1 MTDLLAVTLARV
13 PAAHHGPLVPGPDD
27 LRVLA
32 TLWWCS
38 VSDRYVVAAAASLL
52 ATSRALSPR
61 VDDVTLHR
69 LPDSRVTG
77 GTSGVELIGEDPVTA
92 LGAAI
97 RVTSSDVLPRV
108 AEAGQMRERPL
119 WAIATDALGNRF
131 LWAGRA
137 VGLDASPTATAV
149 AAAVGAP
156 LPRTGHQQIH
166 PPRLVLPAPR
176 GPGPVRVWLVPG
188 PNPRRPP
195 PAVPGSRLGPGRD
208 RATPDAERRP
218 PRPASPLRRSRVR
231 PAAVDARRPRR
242 GPPTRR

>member
-149 AAAVGAP
+149 AAAVGVPLAP
-156 LPRTGHQQIH
+156 NWAPADS
-166 PPRLVLPAPR
+166 PAAPR
-176 GPGPVRVWLVPG
+176 AACSPRPRAGPRVA
-188 PNPRRPP
+188 RARAEPP
-195 PAVPGSRLGPGRD
+195 PTATGGSR
-208 RATPDAERRP
+208 
-218 PRPASPLRRSRVR
+218 
-231 PAAVDARRPRR
+231 
-242 GPPTRR
+242 